1 MRLNTRTTAW
11 LALVLAALLA
21 GTAVADD
28 RDFLRKLSAPPNLI
42 FILDTSGSMVGSPE
56 EPGYQMNS
64 TVPYGMVPGGGDD
77 YYSRMGIAKRV
88 LKEFL
93 ADVTDANYVLAGY
106 AQEPPADD
114 SNPIPTKHWVYE
126 AVDQDNF
133 HLVEQQYA
141 YRLGYAETH
150 TGIFLDNPADIY
162 QGSMIGY
169 TPYFD
174 PDTSAVADRFGPV
187 RAFDTN
193 PVICDG
199 CLQYDLMPVYFGSC
213 IDDPNPLG
221 PTQCGDGIF
230 PFYDTGEVDAS
241 NYMITDVWYYGDATF
256 HFPDCVAWK
265 TATFLAPDD
274 GCLSFWEDN
283 TGTIPGYEGH
293 RVEYKRR
300 IHLEIPATN
309 PNTGLANHPLGLFDP
324 DGSASSGVYNGDEV
338 PVGNELVADLMTEN
352 YDLDATTIDMDYDED
367 MAFDWVLY
375 VDSVEQMAE
384 RECGSPRTPTNTP
397 TPSNTPTETPTNTHT
412 PTDTPTPT
420 ATPPVPNTPTPAP
433 FDCSG
438 LTMDPLFRRASNAN
452 KLETDINN
460 DTSARG
466 YLFQTTIWWEDT
478 RNVYGGSAYI
488 TQIKWDGDYS
498 PCDGDDYWND
508 NIYNSPADITVAP
521 PLLDYSVGSA
531 DSNCNNNDGS
541 GGFRPEVYIE
551 PGEDELDWEAF
562 LNSGKYWVGET
573 CIQLDFIFFGVG
585 PGGTDATCYVDDC
598 VTYSLNTPTT
608 TPTATPRP
616 TRTDTPTPD
625 PSWTNTPTR
634 SKTPTSGSAT
644 NTPTRSNSPTSAA
657 ASTNTPT
664 SPPAA
669 TNTPPPANTPTPTKT
684 PVDD

>member
-64 TVPYGMVPGGGDD
+64 RVPYGMVPGAGDD

-106 AQEPPADD
+106 AQEPPADL

-162 QGSMIGY
+162 QGAMIGY

-187 RAFDTN
+187 RAFDAN
-193 PVICDG
+193 PI
-199 CLQYDLMPVYFGSC
+199 LQYDFLPVYFGSC
-213 IDDPNPLG
+213 ILDNKADGDPTNDEIL
-221 PTQCGDGIF
+221 CGDGVF
-230 PFYDTGEVDAS
+230 PFYDTGERDAS
-241 NYMITDVWYYGDATF
+241 MNMITEDWYYGDPGTMRLES
-256 HFPDCVAWK
+256 CVAWK
-265 TATFLAPDD
+265 TPTFLDPDD

-283 TGTIPGYEGH
+283 TGVLSNPPEFGNH
-293 RVEYKRR
+293 RVEFRR
-300 IHLEIPATN
+300 RVRLEIPATN
-309 PNTGLANHPLGLFDP
+309 PNTGFANHPLGILDP
-324 DGSASSGVYNGDEV
+324 DGTPLNGDEV

-375 VDSVEQMAE
+375 VDSVEQIQA
-384 RECGSPRTPTNTP
+384 RKCGAPRTPTETP
-397 TPSNTPTETPTNTHT
+397 TPSNTPTDTPTNTPT
-412 PTDTPTPT
+412 PTDTHTPT
-420 ATPPVPNTPTPAP
+420 ATPLNTNTPTPVP
-433 FDCSG
+433 LDCSRF
-438 LTMDPLFRRASNAN
+438 TMDGLFRRWGYPHY
-452 KLETDINN
+452 LETEVHNR
-460 DTSARG
+460 TAYRG
-466 YLFQTTIWWEDT
+466 YLTQTSIDWDDT
-478 RNVYGGSAYI
+478 EAQGSSPYIDKLKFAGG
-488 TQIKWDGDYS
+488 
-498 PCDGDDYWND
+498 PCDDDDYWND
-508 NIYNSPADITVAP
+508 NIHSSPANILPPYGAP
-521 PLLDYSVGSA
+521 SPPGGNA
-531 DSNCNNNDGS
+531 DSNCDAW
-541 GGFRPEVYIE
+541 ETYIV
-551 PGEDELDWEAF
+551 PGDTDEDWEAY
-562 LNSGKYWVGET
+562 LNSGQSWIGTT
-573 CIQLDFIFFGVG
+573 CVQLDFTFPDAGNQTCSVSDCITLSMYTPTRTPTFTNS
-585 PGGTDATCYVDDC
+585 PTGTN
-598 VTYSLNTPTT
+598 TYTPSNTPTG
-608 TPTATPRP
+608 PT
-616 TRTDTPTPD
+616 
-625 PSWTNTPTR
+625 
-634 SKTPTSGSAT
+634 KTP
-644 NTPTRSNSPTSAA
+644 TPTRSNSPTSASVPATNTPTSPA

-669 TNTPPPANTPTPTKT
+669 TNTPVPPTATNTPNI
-684 PVDD
+684 DD

>member
-1 MRLNTRTTAW
+1 MRLNTRTSAW

-64 TVPYGMVPGGGDD
+64 RVPYGMVPGAGDD

-88 LKEFL
+88 LREFL

-106 AQEPPADD
+106 AQEPPADL

-126 AVDQDNF
+126 AVDQDHF

-187 RAFDTN
+187 RAFDANST
-193 PVICDG
+193 
-199 CLQYDLMPVYFGSC
+199 LQYDFLPVYFGSC
-213 IDDPNPLG
+213 ILDDKADVD
-221 PTQCGDGIF
+221 PTNDEILCGDGVF
-230 PFYDTGEVDAS
+230 PFYDTGERDAS
-241 NYMITDVWYYGDATF
+241 MNMITDEWYYGDATF

-265 TATFLAPDD
+265 TATFLDPDD

-283 TGTIPGYEGH
+283 TGTIPGHEGH

-300 IHLEIPATN
+300 IQLEIPATN
-309 PNTGLANHPLGLFDP
+309 PNTGFANHPLGILDP
-324 DGSASSGVYNGDEV
+324 DGTPLNGDEV

-397 TPSNTPTETPTNTHT
+397 TPSDTPTNTPTVTDT

-420 ATPPVPNTPTPAP
+420 ATPLNSNTPTPVP
-433 FDCSG
+433 LDCSRFTADS
-438 LTMDPLFRRASNAN
+438 LYRAVWNA
-452 KLETDINN
+452 ERINMEVHN
-460 DTSARG
+460 RTLYDG
-466 YLFQTTIWWEDT
+466 YLTQTTIDWQDT
-478 RNVYGGSAYI
+478 INAYGGGVYI
-488 TQIKWDGDYS
+488 TELEFDGD
-498 PCDGDDYWND
+498 CDNEYWTDD
-508 NIYNSPADITVAP
+508 IYGSPALVVP
-521 PLLDYSVGSA
+521 PYDSA
-531 DSNCNNNDGS
+531 DCQ
-541 GGFRPEVYIE
+541 PWQTEVMIDA
-551 PGEDELDWEAF
+551 GDTDEDWDAELSYMEF
-562 LNSGKYWVGET
+562 WVGT
-573 CIQLDFIFFGVG
+573 VCVQLDFTF
-585 PGGTDATCYVDDC
+585 PDADNQTCSVSDC
-598 VTYSLNTPTT
+598 VYLSLNTPTR
-608 TPTATPRP
+608 TPTFTNSPTGTNTYTP
-616 TRTDTPTPD
+616 
-625 PSWTNTPTR
+625 SNTPTGPT
-634 SKTPTSGSAT
+634 KTP
-644 NTPTRSNSPTSAA
+644 TPTRSNSPTSASVPATNTPTSPA

-669 TNTPPPANTPTPTKT
+669 TNTPVPPTATNTPDI
-684 PVDD
+684 DD